1 MIPVTRLNGP
11 PFLLNPDLVER
22 VEATPDTVITLVG
35 GTKYVVTET
44 LSEFTAL
51 VQVHRAEILA
61 IADQMVS
68 NGLMR
73 PTLRVLRS
81 EGEH

>member
-1 MIPVTRLNGP
+1 VIPVTRLNGP